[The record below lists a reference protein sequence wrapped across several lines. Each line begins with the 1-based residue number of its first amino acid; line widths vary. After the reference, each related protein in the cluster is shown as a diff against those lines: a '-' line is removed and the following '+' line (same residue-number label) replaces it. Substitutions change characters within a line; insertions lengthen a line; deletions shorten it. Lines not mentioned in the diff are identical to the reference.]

1 MRKLLITMFAL
12 LTATVAFAQDDSQEQ
27 QEQSR
32 WGIKGGLNLASQV
45 IFNEGQT
52 QLRLG
57 AHLGVMFPE
66 IEISAKVGFQ
76 PEAVYSM
83 QGGVD
88 REGTD
93 KIDYVNLPLIFKIYV
108 VQRRLSIDIGPQLGW
123 MISAKRSS
131 EWTTTDLYSHYSLN
145 KLDVSIAVG
154 LSYKANENIDL
165 IWRNNIGVNYITT
178 QTDHRNAVVQFGLGI
193 WF

>member
-1 MRKLLITMFAL
+1 MRKLSVTMFVL
-12 LTATVAFAQDDSQEQ
+12 LTATIVFAQDDYQEQ

-45 IFNEGQT
+45 IFNEGRT
-52 QLRLG
+52 QFRTG

-66 IEISAKVGFQ
+66 VEINAKFGFQ
-76 PEAVYSM
+76 PEAIYSM

-93 KIDYVNLPLIFKIYV
+93 KIDYINLPLIFKIYV

-123 MISAKRSS
+123 MISAKRVS

-154 LSYKANENIDL
+154 LSYKASEKVDL
-165 IWRNNIGVNYITT
+165 IWRNSIGVTT
-178 QTDHRNAVVQFGLGI
+178 IAATGHRNAMVQLGI
-193 WF
+193 GIWL